1 MGHGPPG
8 KIKKSTIIGLV
19 CEILYN
25 FMSVLGFGWSKFP
38 QSDVVAHPKN
48 LNNSIIGLFCEALNN
63 FSTALNN
70 SIFKQLLSQIIW
82 FTKLWLS
89 YSFYLNT
96 SYLRVVNLKFNLT
109 DKTNNFKKKIA
120 KYN

>member
-1 MGHGPPG
+1 MGWGGPCHGLPR
-8 KIKKSTIIGLV
+8 KIKKSTIIGLL

-63 FSTALNN
+63 FSTANFSGPPQLFFLAPPLVE
-70 SIFKQLLSQIIW
+70 SIYFL
-82 FTKLWLS
+82 
-89 YSFYLNT
+89 
-96 SYLRVVNLKFNLT
+96 
-109 DKTNNFKKKIA
+109 
-120 KYN
+120 